1 MVLKAHK
8 LIATLRSIRRA
19 SMKTIER
26 RFLVGLLVG
35 IFASLWWISPSS
47 SAQQPPELGGWWGPG
62 GWRQW
67 VANSLNSALDLD
79 LIPYEDL
86 ELPAGL
92 EPVPMQAGRVT
103 ITFAFDLFQKGWQT
117 PQLQQRLQALQS
129 VDSSQQ
135 EIARRSNP
143 LAQAPGANQ
152 PQDDSLPLL
161 ASNQRQ
167 LRPTSERSRSE
178 SIRYQDTPTE
188 GSLDA
193 ASQQTTNQRL
203 LSDDLPG
210 WIAQS
215 PDLREKTHRL
225 AVDCLPAESLADSLA
240 SSDQR
245 LMEVVRDYLDQHVL
259 IGGSAEAIQQLTPQ
273 WIRKHWL
280 FDQPPFDATLHAS
293 GATYHQAWL
302 LLEIPPSDR
311 RLVQLWS
318 EESKRRERTETVALA
333 ALTCLA
339 SIGMSSGILRS
350 VGWLRRRRTRSI
362 SSPMGHEV
370 LP

>member
-8 LIATLRSIRRA
+8 LIATARSFRQA
-19 SMKTIER
+19 SMESIER

-35 IFASLWWISPSS
+35 IFASLWWFSPSS
-47 SAQQPPELGGWWGPG
+47 SAQQPPELGGWWNPG

-117 PQLQQRLQALQS
+117 PELQQRLQALQS
-129 VDSSQQ
+129 SDSSNQGTA
-135 EIARRSNP
+135 IRSNSVGR
-143 LAQAPGANQ
+143 LPGDDK
-152 PQDDSLPLL
+152 PQDATLPLL
-161 ASNQRQ
+161 ASNQRRLQ
-167 LRPTSERSRSE
+167 PSGERSRNEAARSPANPIDE
-178 SIRYQDTPTE
+178 HD
-188 GSLDA
+188 GSAGREPD
-193 ASQQTTNQRL
+193 SRRL
-203 LSDDLPG
+203 LSDDLPE

-225 AVDCLPAESLADSLA
+225 AVDCLPAESLGESLA
-240 SSDQR
+240 SSDRR
-245 LMEVVRDYLDQHVL
+245 LIEVVRDYLDQHVL
-259 IGGSAEAIQQLTPQ
+259 VGGSAEAIQQLTPQ

-280 FDQPPFDATLHAS
+280 VDQPPFDATLQAS
-293 GATYHQAWL
+293 GSTYHQAWL

-318 EESKRRERTETVALA
+318 EESKRQERTQEVALV

-339 SIGMSSGILRS
+339 SIGMSSGLLRS
-350 VGWLRRRRTRSI
+350 VGWLRRRRTRAIPTPS
-362 SSPMGHEV
+362 GHEV

>member
-8 LIATLRSIRRA
+8 LIAKARPFRRS
-19 SMKTIER
+19 SMESVER
-26 RFLVGLLVG
+26 RFFVGLLVG
-35 IFASLWWISPSS
+35 IFASLWWISPTS
-47 SAQQPPELGGWWGPG
+47 SAQQPPELGGWWSPG

-129 VDSSQQ
+129 GDSSNQG
-135 EIARRSNP
+135 IARRSNP
-143 LAQAPGANQ
+143 VSRRPGEDQ
-152 PQDDSLPLL
+152 PLDDSLPLL

-167 LRPTSERSRSE
+167 LQPNGARAGSE
-178 SIRYQDTPTE
+178 SARFAESLTE
-188 GSLDA
+188 DRLGA
-193 ASQQTTNQRL
+193 TSQQSDHQRL
-203 LSDDLPG
+203 LSDDLPE

-225 AVDCLPAESLADSLA
+225 AVDCLPAESLAESLA
-240 SSDQR
+240 SGDQR
-245 LMEVVRDYLDQHVL
+245 LMEVVRHYLDQHVL
-259 IGGSAEAIQQLTPQ
+259 VGGSAQAIQQLTPQ

-318 EESKRRERTETVALA
+318 EESKRRERTEEVALA
-333 ALTCLA
+333 ALTCLV
-339 SIGMSSGILRS
+339 SIGMSSGLLRS
-350 VGWLRRRRTRSI
+350 VGWLRKRRTGSI
-362 SSPMGHEV
+362 SSPTGHEV

>member
-1 MVLKAHK
+1 MVLKAQK
-8 LIATLRSIRRA
+8 LIAKARSFRRA
-19 SMKTIER
+19 SMESIER

-35 IFASLWWISPSS
+35 IFASLGWIRPAS
-47 SAQQPPELGGWWGPG
+47 SAQQPPELGGWWSAG

-129 VDSSQQ
+129 ADSSNQ
-135 EIARRSNP
+135 EIAKRLNP
-143 LAQAPGANQ
+143 VDRLSGVDR
-152 PQDDSLPLL
+152 PQGDSQPLL
-161 ASNQRQ
+161 ASNQRRLQ
-167 LRPTSERSRSE
+167 PSGEKTGSD
-178 SIRYQDTPTE
+178 SIRIPANPTDDSL
-188 GSLDA
+188 GS
-193 ASQQTTNQRL
+193 ASQEIRTKRL
-203 LSDDLPG
+203 LSDDLPE
-210 WIAQS
+210 WISQS

-225 AVDCLPAESLADSLA
+225 AVDCLPAESLAESLV

-259 IGGSAEAIQQLTPQ
+259 VGGSAEAIQQLTPQ

-280 FDQPPFDATLHAS
+280 VDQPPFDATLQAS

-302 LLEIPPSDR
+302 LLEVPPSDR

-318 EESKRRERTETVALA
+318 EESKRQERTQEVALV

-339 SIGMSSGILRS
+339 SIGMSSGLLRS
-350 VGWLRRRRTRSI
+350 IGWLRRRRARSI
-362 SSPMGHEV
+362 SLQTGHEV

>member
-8 LIATLRSIRRA
+8 LMSTAVDGRRLL
-19 SMKTIER
+19 MKSKPR
-26 RFLVGLLVG
+26 QFLFGLLVG
-35 IFASLWWISPSS
+35 IFASLWWTSPSS
-47 SAQQPPELGGWWGPG
+47 RAQQPPELGGWFSPG

-103 ITFAFDLFQKGWQT
+103 ITFAFDLFQKGWKT

-129 VDSSQQ
+129 ADSSDPGK
-135 EIARRSNP
+135 AGRFNP
-143 LAQAPGANQ
+143 IDRLPG
-152 PQDDSLPLL
+152 DGRPLDNSHPL
-161 ASNQRQ
+161 VASNQRRLQ
-167 LRPTSERSRSE
+167 PSREGTRNEAVRSLENSTGDRP
-178 SIRYQDTPTE
+178 
-188 GSLDA
+188 GS
-193 ASQQTTNQRL
+193 ASQEPDTQRL
-203 LSDDLPG
+203 LPGDLPE

-225 AVDCLPAESLADSLA
+225 AVDCLPAESLAESLA

-245 LMEVVRDYLDQHVL
+245 LMEVVRDYLDHQVL
-259 IGGSAEAIQQLTPQ
+259 VGGSADAIEQLTPQ

-280 FDQPPFDATLHAS
+280 VDQPPYDATLQAS
-293 GATYHQAWL
+293 GSTYHQAWL
-302 LLEIPPSDR
+302 LLEVPPSDR

-318 EESKRRERTETVALA
+318 EESKRRARTETVALT
-333 ALTCLA
+333 ALTCLV
-339 SIGMSSGILRS
+339 SIGMSNGLLRGI
-350 VGWLRRRRTRSI
+350 GWLRRRRTGSI
-362 SSPMGHEV
+362 SSATGNEA